1 MLRSLLRPQ
10 PIALAIVIALLA
22 LVPLVGERWIIDLFT
37 EILIFALFALALNLM
52 GGFGGLISFG
62 HAAYFAIGAY
72 SVAIFGT
79 TYQWPFAA
87 VFGAVVVLSA
97 VTAGIIGFFS
107 VRLSSIFFSMLTL
120 AFAQFI
126 WAIAHEWHSVTK
138 GDNGYLNLA
147 RPEFVLSRP
156 SLFYFVLVTVIVA
169 TAVLWVI
176 VHSPFGRILISTR
189 ENPLRAEFMGVDV
202 KRIQIIAFMISGTF
216 SGIAGGLLAL
226 LNRSVFP
233 TAAWWTESAEVLIM
247 TILGGMHSFF
257 GPAVGAA
264 VVLILE
270 REITQHTQYWPTVLG
285 VILLVVLFAF
295 PDGLAGLTKLT
306 RFLPG
311 RRRG

>member
-1 MLRSLLRPQ
+1 MLRSLLKPQ
-10 PIALAIVIALLA
+10 PIAIALVIALLA
-22 LVPLVGERWIIDLFT
+22 LVPLIRERWIVDLFT

-52 GGFGGLISFG
+52 VGFGGLISFG

-72 SVAIFGT
+72 CVAIFGT
-79 TYQWPFAA
+79 TYQWPLAA

-126 WAIAHEWHSVTK
+126 WAIAHEWVSVTK

-147 RPEFVLSRP
+147 RPEFIESRP

-257 GPAVGAA
+257 GPAGGAA
-264 VVLILE
+264 VLLILE

-295 PDGLAGLTKLT
+295 PNGLAGVTK
-306 RFLPG
+306 FLPG
-311 RRRG
+311 RKRG